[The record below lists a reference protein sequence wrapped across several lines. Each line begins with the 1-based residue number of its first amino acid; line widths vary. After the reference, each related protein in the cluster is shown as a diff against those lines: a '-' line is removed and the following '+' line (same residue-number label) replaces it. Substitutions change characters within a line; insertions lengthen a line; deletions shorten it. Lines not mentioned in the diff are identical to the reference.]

1 MEKHQDLALEIKR
14 IHRAKRMTETPIVI
28 GGLAIIS
35 RNAKRVWYGRL
46 ILPDILILE
55 VQSCQL
61 SSVLVIS
68 GRK

>member
-1 MEKHQDLALEIKR
+1 MKKYQDLALEIKR

-28 GGLAIIS
+28 GALAITS

-46 ILPDILILE
+46 ILPYILILE
-55 VQSCQL
+55 VYSCQP

-68 GRK
+68 GGK